1 MRSFQGLWL
10 LLVIALST
18 LRLDARRPWYPEDD
32 KNVGDWMPFKR
43 ARVKRDMADKF
54 KDMTDK
60 PVYKGDAPVRTK
72 GMDVKKPGKKKPDKA
87 KKSDKAKKPPAK
99 KNPKKPKAQKED
111 VEVGADGQPA
121 WAQPPISE
129 RFMDPD
135 EEAARLGLREGV
147 ARRAEEQAAEADQRR
162 RAFIARDELEHAEID
177 ARRKQQAVRPL

>member
-1 MRSFQGLWL
+1 
-10 LLVIALST
+10 
-18 LRLDARRPWYPEDD
+18 
-32 KNVGDWMPFKR
+32 
-43 ARVKRDMADKF
+43 
-54 KDMTDK
+54 
-60 PVYKGDAPVRTK
+60 
-72 GMDVKKPGKKKPDKA
+72 MDVKKPGKKKPDKA